1 MKERKKHMEK
11 ITYIDAL
18 SNAIALLEI
27 HAKDGSDEDF
37 DVAKTIEKLTA
48 LRDKTI
54 MRNSHKSSKPTKKQ
68 EENTEVKA
76 RIRENMTDCDP
87 MACGEIAN
95 MVGISIQKCSALLSQ
110 MVKAGEVV
118 KTEEK
123 RVSYFSLADEDDD
136 VQALPSEISM

>member
-1 MKERKKHMEK
+1 MEK

-18 SNAIALLEI
+18 NYALLVLS
-27 HAKDGSDEDF
+27 SDEVRSHGADRHDEF
-37 DVAKTIEKLTA
+37 IDKLTA

-54 MRNSHKSSKPTKKQ
+54 MRNSHKSNKPTEKQ
-68 EENTEVKA
+68 EENAIVKTQIIEFLRGVERA
-76 RIRENMTDCDP
+76 K
-87 MACGEIAN
+87 CGEVATAI
-95 MVGISIQKCSALLSQ
+95 GTSGQKCSSLLSQ